1 MERLIYTNEKCVGCH
16 KCISVCS
23 SIGACVAREPD
34 KEGRSYIEVDP
45 NRCIACG
52 ACFDACEHGAR
63 EFADDTEAFFD
74 ALEKGEEISVLIA
87 PAFYAN
93 YPDEYETVLGG
104 LKSLGVKRFINV
116 SFGADITTWGYVKYI
131 KEYGFR
137 GGISQP
143 CPAVVGFIEKQEP
156 RLIPKLF
163 PVQSPLMCAAIY
175 ARKEL
180 GMREKFAFISPCIAK
195 KIEIC
200 DPVNKGLVSYNVT
213 FDHLMRYVRDH
224 NIQGEP
230 VTEELTCGL
239 GSIYPM
245 PGGLGDYVRWLLG
258 DTAFIRQIEGE
269 KRMYTY
275 LRQNAD
281 KIASGS
287 LPFLFIDALNCE
299 KGCLCGT
306 ATDPLISATDDALYN
321 LLNIRENVKTDDEE
335 GAWSRNASIEKRL
348 EALNERFKGLKLQ
361 DYLRTYTDRSASV
374 LTREP
379 TQRELNGIF
388 YSMRKD
394 TEESRRIDCTSC
406 GYDNCRQMATAIFNG
421 FNRKEN
427 CVYYLK
433 REIEEEQNRLRYQ
446 TTHDEF
452 LGLWNRY
459 TAVDIL
465 REKSLVLEKY
475 SILMADID
483 DFKGIN
489 TTYGHETGDAILISV
504 SDRLLALTKER
515 GWYLARYGGDEFLL
529 MIPDVWVL
537 PGDPITRELSELFG
551 VPMPVDD
558 EEIDLTVSI
567 GISHSDGVTS
577 SEEHILNAE
586 TAMYEAKRRGR
597 NRGFLYDE
605 ELKERAREE
614 KNISDRLTEAFE
626 KDGFYM
632 LYQPKV
638 RSDTL
643 KVCGYEAL
651 VRMKEPGLF
660 PGKFIPVAEKNGW
673 IWKIGRITTE
683 LVVKQLASWKKDGFE
698 LHPVSVNF
706 SSNQLSDLGYV
717 DFLEEMLK
725 RYDVPPELVE
735 VEITEGIFL
744 DKTAQANSLFERFKN
759 LGIRL
764 LMDDFGTGYSSLG
777 YLTYIPVDVIKLDK
791 SLVDAYLVDGKDSF
805 IRDVIRLVHDMDKE
819 MIIEGVEEGWQFKRL
834 REFEADAIQGYYFS
848 RPLPSRDAILFEP
861 AVLAGDTEYK

>member
-1 MERLIYTNEKCVGCH
+1 
-16 KCISVCS
+16 
-23 SIGACVAREPD
+23 
-34 KEGRSYIEVDP
+34 
-45 NRCIACG
+45 
-52 ACFDACEHGAR
+52 
-63 EFADDTEAFFD
+63 
-74 ALEKGEEISVLIA
+74 
-87 PAFYAN
+87 
-93 YPDEYETVLGG
+93 
-104 LKSLGVKRFINV
+104 
-116 SFGADITTWGYVKYI
+116 
-131 KEYGFR
+131 
-137 GGISQP
+137 
-143 CPAVVGFIEKQEP
+143 
-156 RLIPKLF
+156 
-163 PVQSPLMCAAIY
+163 
-175 ARKEL
+175 
-180 GMREKFAFISPCIAK
+180 
-195 KIEIC
+195 
-200 DPVNKGLVSYNVT
+200 
-213 FDHLMRYVRDH
+213 
-224 NIQGEP
+224 
-230 VTEELTCGL
+230 
-239 GSIYPM
+239 
-245 PGGLGDYVRWLLG
+245 
-258 DTAFIRQIEGE
+258 
-269 KRMYTY
+269 
-275 LRQNAD
+275 
-281 KIASGS
+281 
-287 LPFLFIDALNCE
+287 
-299 KGCLCGT
+299 
-306 ATDPLISATDDALYN
+306 
-321 LLNIRENVKTDDEE
+321 
-335 GAWSRNASIEKRL
+335 
-348 EALNERFKGLKLQ
+348 
-361 DYLRTYTDRSASV
+361 
-374 LTREP
+374 
-379 TQRELNGIF
+379 
-388 YSMRKD
+388 
-394 TEESRRIDCTSC
+394 
-406 GYDNCRQMATAIFNG
+406 
-421 FNRKEN
+421 
-427 CVYYLK
+427 
-433 REIEEEQNRLRYQ
+433 
-446 TTHDEF
+446 
-452 LGLWNRY
+452 
-459 TAVDIL
+459 
-465 REKSLVLEKY
+465 
-475 SILMADID
+475 
-483 DFKGIN
+483 
-489 TTYGHETGDAILISV
+489 
-504 SDRLLALTKER
+504 
-515 GWYLARYGGDEFLL
+515 
-529 MIPDVWVL
+529 
-537 PGDPITRELSELFG
+537 
-551 VPMPVDD
+551 MPVDD

-597 NRGFLYDE
+597 NREFLYDE